1 MTLGTYI
8 CTCTHIKMYPEDEIQ
23 KHPWLCRLQY
33 WHCERKKNP
42 AILFKDAVKYEWVKW
57 LLMRTALN

>member
-1 MTLGTYI
+1 MRSKSILGYADYNTGI
-8 CTCTHIKMYPEDEIQ
+8 VKE
-23 KHPWLCRLQY
+23 
-33 WHCERKKNP
+33 KKKP